1 MSMGFWAEGLACTD
15 PGARTP
21 IGVSGNYLSSPVVTL
36 RADQE
41 LREILNQVQFAVK
54 LPLLID
60 DILNCLILSIYQD
73 GNLKLLVPW
82 FSEFRN
88 SDRSRIKLPYEINS
102 YRLQNKL
109 YILHTIYL
117 SKNSNWN
124 LYINKRLLF
133 YFAQSNEI

>member
-1 MSMGFWAEGLACTD
+1 MTFEGLGEMFKGDSADTWAGKFPLMLMGGRVEGLACAD

-41 LREILNQVQFAVK
+41 LRETLNQVQFAVK

-73 GNLKLLVPW
+73 GNLKHLVP
-82 FSEFRN
+82 
-88 SDRSRIKLPYEINS
+88 
-102 YRLQNKL
+102 
-109 YILHTIYL
+109 
-117 SKNSNWN
+117 
-124 LYINKRLLF
+124 
-133 YFAQSNEI
+133 